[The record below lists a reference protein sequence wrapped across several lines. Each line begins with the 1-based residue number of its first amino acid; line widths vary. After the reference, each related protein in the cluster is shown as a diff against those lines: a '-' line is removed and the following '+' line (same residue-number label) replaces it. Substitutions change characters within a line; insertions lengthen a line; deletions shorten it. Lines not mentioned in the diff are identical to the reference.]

1 MLAVSSSTGGN
12 VAIRGRMLLA
22 SIVELKHLTMRLL
35 LNMTIAQVRE
45 VRGVRE
51 GKERGLGEEVKN
63 TGITMAQRN

>member
-1 MLAVSSSTGGN
+1 MLAVSSSAAGN
-12 VAIRGRMLLA
+12 VAIRARMLPA
-22 SIVELKHLTMRLL
+22 SIVELKHLTMLLL

-51 GKERGLGEEVKN
+51 EKERRLGEEVKN